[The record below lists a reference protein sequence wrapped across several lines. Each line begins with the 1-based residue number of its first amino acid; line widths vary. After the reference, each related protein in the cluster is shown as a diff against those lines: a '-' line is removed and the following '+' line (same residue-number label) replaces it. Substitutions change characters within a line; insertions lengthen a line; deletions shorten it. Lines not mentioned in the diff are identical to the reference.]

1 MRALELKFA
10 TTLGK
15 GGLGIEVRVV
25 KGGLRLPEKK

>member
-1 MRALELKFA
+1 MYALGLKAA

-25 KGGLRLPEKK
+25 KGGFRLPEKK